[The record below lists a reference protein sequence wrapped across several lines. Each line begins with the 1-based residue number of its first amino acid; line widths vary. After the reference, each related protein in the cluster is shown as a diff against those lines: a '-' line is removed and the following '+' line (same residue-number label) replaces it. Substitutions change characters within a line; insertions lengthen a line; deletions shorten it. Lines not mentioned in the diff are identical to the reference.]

1 MSDLL
6 NRRFPSRRLDRANR
20 YSTGAVATAF
30 NETDFKVRTQSEGS
44 VECGRYRSRTV
55 PAYISCAAIRLV
67 SALLLLLTFA
77 VTIATAKSLSEYHLQ
92 LREAITALDTMSQH
106 DESESETDRTSRV
119 NKTIAGVRAALPQTD
134 SVQVGANTVAVN
146 NAWLHHELDTYEK
159 TQTDRSATLTRILE
173 RLRALEQRVA
183 EFDREGRTAVDK
195 AGTSKRLAEIL
206 QRPEYSRNA
215 QGESAL
221 VRLWNELMKWL
232 QGLIPKPRP
241 LTPGSAGWISQ
252 IAQVLIVLLALAVI
266 FYVLKTFAPRVFKGR
281 RSKKKVKVGPRIV
294 LGETL
299 AADESASDILASA
312 EALAR
317 RGELRAAIRKAY
329 IALLVELGERKILS
343 LAQHKTNRD
352 YLRAM
357 REVEPLHT
365 NVKQLTDSFE
375 RHWYGFA
382 LATDSDWTT
391 FRARYKQALQG
402 LN

>member
-1 MSDLL
+1 MNNFLPLSYAA
-6 NRRFPSRRLDRANR
+6 RGRSRRAAISRA
-20 YSTGAVATAF
+20 VLATALAGLLF
-30 NETDFKVRTQSEGS
+30 SFFVNV
-44 VECGRYRSRTV
+44 
-55 PAYISCAAIRLV
+55 AA
-67 SALLLLLTFA
+67 
-77 VTIATAKSLSEYHLQ
+77 AKSLAEYHLQ

-106 DESESETDRTSRV
+106 DESESEADHVARV
-119 NKTIAGVRAALPQTD
+119 KQVLAGVRVALPETD
-134 SVQVGANTVAVN
+134 SVELGNDHVAVN
-146 NAWLHHELDTYEK
+146 NAWLHRELETYEK
-159 TQTDRSATLTRILE
+159 TQTDRAGTLSRILE

-183 EFDREGRTAVDK
+183 ELDQAGRTATDK
-195 AGTSKRLAEIL
+195 AQAGKKLSEIL
-206 QRPEYSRNA
+206 SRPEYS
-215 QGESAL
+215 QKVKSESAL
-221 VRLWNELMKWL
+221 ERLWNQLLKWL
-232 QGLIPKPRP
+232 QQFIPKPKP
-241 LTPGSAGWISQ
+241 LAPGSAGWISQ
-252 IAQVLIVLLALAVI
+252 IAQILVVLLALAVVI
-266 FYVLKTFAPRVFKGR
+266 YVLKTFAPRVFKGR
-281 RSKKKVKVGPRIV
+281 RTKKQSKAEPRIV

-299 AADESASDILASA
+299 AADESSGDILASA

-357 REVEPLHT
+357 RDVEPLHG

-382 LATDSDWTT
+382 LATDADWIN

>member
-1 MSDLL
+1 MSDLFISSTYNSPARL
-6 NRRFPSRRLDRANR
+6 LFSWATLRFTLLTLLLFLP
-20 YSTGAVATAF
+20 V
-30 NETDFKVRTQSEGS
+30 
-44 VECGRYRSRTV
+44 
-55 PAYISCAAIRLV
+55 V
-67 SALLLLLTFA
+67 SAEG
-77 VTIATAKSLSEYHLQ
+77 KSLSEYHLQ

-106 DESESETDRTSRV
+106 DESESETDRAARV
-119 NKTIAGVRAALPQTD
+119 SKTIEGIRIALPETD
-134 SVQVGANTVAVN
+134 SVQLGDKTIAVN
-146 NAWLHHELDTYEK
+146 NAWLHRELDTYEK
-159 TQTDRSATLTRILE
+159 TQTDRGATLTRILE
-173 RLRALEQRVA
+173 RLRALEHRVA

-195 AGTSKRLAEIL
+195 AENSKRLAEIL
-206 QRPEYSRNA
+206 LRPEYLRNV
-215 QGESAL
+215 QSESAL
-221 VRLWNELMKWL
+221 ARLWNQLMKWL
-232 QGLIPKPRP
+232 QQFIPKPKP

-252 IAQVLIVLLALAVI
+252 IAQVVVVLLALAVI
-266 FYVLKTFAPRVFKGR
+266 AYVVKTFAPRVFKGGR
-281 RSKKKVKVGPRIV
+281 RKRKVKEGPRIV

-299 AADESASDILASA
+299 ANDESAGDILASA

-329 IALLVELGERKILS
+329 IALLVELSERKILS

-382 LATDSDWTT
+382 LATDADWTT

>member
-1 MSDLL
+1 MNDLFL
-6 NRRFPSRRLDRANR
+6 SPSRSLGIRPL
-20 YSTGAVATAF
+20 YS
-30 NETDFKVRTQSEGS
+30 
-44 VECGRYRSRTV
+44 
-55 PAYISCAAIRLV
+55 AALRFTLII
-67 SALLLLLTFA
+67 LLLSLSA
-77 VTIATAKSLSEYHLQ
+77 SDASGKSLSEYHLQ
-92 LREAITALDTMSQH
+92 LREAITVLDTMSQH
-106 DESESETDRTSRV
+106 DESESEADRSSRV
-119 NKTIAGVRAALPQTD
+119 SKTIASIRLALPERD
-134 SVQVGANTVAVN
+134 SVQIGDNTIAVN
-146 NAWLHHELDTYEK
+146 NGWLHRELNTYEK
-159 TQTDRSATLTRILE
+159 TPADRNATLTRILE
-173 RLRALEQRVA
+173 RLRALEHRVD

-195 AGTSKRLAEIL
+195 AEATKRLTEIL
-206 QRPEYSRNA
+206 QRPEYTRNV

-221 VRLWNELMKWL
+221 ARLWNQLLKWL
-232 QGLIPKPRP
+232 QQFIPKPKP
-241 LTPGSAGWISQ
+241 LAPGSAGWISQ
-252 IAQVLIVLLALAVI
+252 VAQVLVVLLALAVI
-266 FYVLKTFAPRVFKGR
+266 AYVIKNFAPRIFRGGR
-281 RSKKKVKVGPRIV
+281 AKKKVKEGPRIV

-299 AADESASDILASA
+299 AADESAGDILASA

-382 LATDSDWTT
+382 LATDSDWTN
-391 FRARYKQALQG
+391 FRARYNQAIQG